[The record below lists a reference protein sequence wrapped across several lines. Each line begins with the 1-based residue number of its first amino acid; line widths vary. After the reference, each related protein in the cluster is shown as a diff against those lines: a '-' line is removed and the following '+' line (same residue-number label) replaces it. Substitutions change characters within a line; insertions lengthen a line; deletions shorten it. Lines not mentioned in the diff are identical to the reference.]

1 MTIIENSMLFHL
13 LPAFC
18 GWCRDI
24 WEESALGSLCRR
36 IWLWFQRKV
45 RESVVC
51 QSLAGEGHLPR
62 KWRESVSGALFQGL
76 LDLPCRLV
84 RWIYRTGQSLW
95 DGSFFC
101 RLVFAAGNWSCVLL
115 GLFILVMLI
124 APHGRWN
131 NAYGF
136 LGSVAVTAVFVL
148 TCCPTR
154 PSRRLEGAEYGP
166 YMFFFLI
173 CVAGALVSSIS
184 TQASFRF
191 FLFYAAAFLLAVL
204 VRSSVDSLE
213 QLRLVVA
220 LAVLGLVIAGL
231 YGCYQGY
238 LGVEVVASQQDMKV
252 NVDMPGRVYGFFD
265 NPNNFAEILLMLIP
279 LDLGLLFSAK
289 GWRQRLLAL
298 AALAPCLGAIALT
311 LSRSGWIG
319 LALAV
324 CVFIAL
330 LNWRLVPVA
339 LVLGFFALPFLPT
352 AVYNRILT
360 IGNMQDTSTRY
371 RFAIYLATANLLE
384 DYWLRGV
391 GLGTDVLKEAF
402 QHYPTM
408 FDGNYP
414 IHTHNNYLE
423 MWCELGLAG
432 GIAYIAMLLH
442 TLKSGMR
449 QFCLSKNR
457 RLRYMLAAA
466 IGAFCGIMVVSV
478 AEYTWFYPRNMFI
491 FWFLMGVIMACVK
504 LARKEAARE
513 TI

>member
-1 MTIIENSMLFHL
+1 MTMIENSFLVHL
-13 LPAFC
+13 LLSLSRL
-18 GWCRDI
+18 CRRI
-24 WEESALGSLCRR
+24 WEESALCRLCRGAA
-36 IWLWFQRKV
+36 LWFR
-45 RESVVC
+45 RRAEESVVC
-51 QSLAGEGHLPR
+51 QSLAGEGRLPR
-62 KWRESVSGALFQGL
+62 SWETSVSRALFQGL

-84 RWIYRTGQSLW
+84 RWIYRKGQGLW

-101 RLVFAAGNWSCVLL
+101 RTVFAAGKWSCAVL

-136 LGSVAVTAVFVL
+136 LGALAVTAVFIL

-154 PSRRLEGAEYGP
+154 PERRLEGAAYGP
-166 YMFFFLI
+166 YTFFFLI
-173 CVAGALVSSIS
+173 CVFGALAYSLS
-184 TQASFRF
+184 TQASLRF
-191 FLFYAAAFLLAVL
+191 FLFYTAAFLLAVL
-204 VRSSVDSLE
+204 VRSSVDTLE
-213 QLRLVVA
+213 QLRLVIA
-220 LAVLGLVIAGL
+220 LAIFGLVIAAL

-252 NVDMPGRVYGFFD
+252 NADMPGRVYGFFD
-265 NPNNFAEILLMLIP
+265 NPNNFAEILVMLIP
-279 LDLGLLFSAK
+279 LDVGLLFSAR

-298 AALAPCLGAIALT
+298 AALVPCLGAIALT
-311 LSRSGWIG
+311 YSRSGWIG
-319 LALAV
+319 LVLAA

-330 LNWRLVPVA
+330 LNWRLVPVM
-339 LVLGFFALPFLPT
+339 LVLGFFALPFLPAT
-352 AVYNRILT
+352 VYNRILT
-360 IGNMQDTSTRY
+360 IGNMKDTSTRY
-371 RFAIYLATANLLE
+371 RFAIYLAAGNLLE

-432 GIAYIAMLLH
+432 GVSYIAMLLY
-442 TLKSGMR
+442 TLKSGLK
-449 QFCLSKNR
+449 QFCGSKNK
-457 RLRYMLAAA
+457 RLRVMLAGSL
-466 IGAFCGIMVVSV
+466 GAFCGILVVSI

-504 LARKEAARE
+504 LGRKEAAGE
-513 TI
+513 AI